1 MEDPSLKQIVSD
13 NDIPANSLE
22 EIHYKVV
29 ELAAPLPRGKVL
41 DFPAGHGRLSRW
53 LRKMGVDVTAGDIAP
68 ENFRNPDIPVVKADL
83 EGRFPFSDG
92 SFDAAFCIEGPEH
105 TENPYHTFREFAR
118 ILKPGGRL
126 IISFP
131 NYSNLESRL
140 RTVFYGLLE
149 PVEYPDGSV
158 PSKSYGHVSRQPFAL
173 LKMSLMLA
181 GLSIDTV
188 ECEAVKWKQLLLYP
202 LYLLIKLFT
211 AVKGERGQKKY
222 FLRDANSY
230 KVLMGGRSL
239 IVLCTKRPDPAARA

>member
-1 MEDPSLKQIVSD
+1 MEDAALKQIVSD

-22 EIHYKVV
+22 EIHYRVV
-29 ELAAPLPRGKVL
+29 ELVAPLPRGKVL

-53 LRKMGVDVTAGDIAP
+53 LHKMGFDVTAGDIAP

-83 EGRFPFSDG
+83 EGCFPFPDG
-92 SFDAAFCIEGPEH
+92 AFDAAFCIEGPEH

-118 ILKPGGRL
+118 ILKPGGKL

-140 RTVFYGLLE
+140 RMILYGILE
-149 PVEYPDGSV
+149 PVEYPDGAV
-158 PSKSYGHVSRQPFAL
+158 PSKSYGHVSRPPFAL

-188 ECEAVKWKQLLLYP
+188 ACEAVKPRQLLLYP

-211 AVKGERGQKKY
+211 AIKGDKGQRKY
-222 FLRDANSY
+222 FLRDSNDA

-239 IVLCTKRPDPAARA
+239 ILLCTKQPQGAA